1 MNVPVIALR
10 GLTVL
15 PGQVVHFDAGRKISI
30 EAAQKA
36 MASGQKVLLTLQ
48 KDISV
53 EEPEFDDLCSI
64 GTLARVKQLIK
75 MQDNVL
81 RIMVEGLERVELIS
95 LETNG
100 TYLTGEIEFKP
111 R

>member
-53 EEPEFDDLCSI
+53 EIYLNM
-64 GTLARVKQLIK
+64 K
-75 MQDNVL
+75 
-81 RIMVEGLERVELIS
+81 IS
-95 LETNG
+95 AM
-100 TYLTGEIEFKP
+100 YLHIL
-111 R
+111 